1 MIMLDIY
8 WREILIASL
17 TLLTVWLLLKTDRLR
32 AVVLL
37 FGALAIWTAAVMEQT
52 PVRTLAGLQ
61 EKAHAVVFR
70 VRDMAGLR

>member
-17 TLLTVWLLLKTDRLR
+17 TLLTVWLLLKTERLR

-37 FGALAIWTAAVMEQT
+37 FGALAIWAAAVMEQA
-52 PVRTLAGLQ
+52 PVRTLAGFQ

-70 VRDMAGLR
+70 VRDLSGLR